1 MTNTTHLKGPII
13 YTFYGYLSVQLSNF
27 SIHCK
32 TTRPSGTSCK
42 INRRLKCKSSST
54 YIVLKVVLQ
63 ICLYRILYSFHFK
76 LFCKEGTMILKI
88 ITINCHNW
96 RKGNVA
102 GNQWGSVL
110 EDGKSQPLAPK
121 WALHVHVRSSALFQA
136 FNLLFMMITY

>member
-88 ITINCHNW
+88 ITINCHNYVIDQHKTAIFCYYW
-96 RKGNVA
+96 NSKLNSSDMPSYKTDGGEGRG
-102 GNQWGSVL
+102 GHSVMTN
-110 EDGKSQPLAPK
+110 K
-121 WALHVHVRSSALFQA
+121 WWWE
-136 FNLLFMMITY
+136 